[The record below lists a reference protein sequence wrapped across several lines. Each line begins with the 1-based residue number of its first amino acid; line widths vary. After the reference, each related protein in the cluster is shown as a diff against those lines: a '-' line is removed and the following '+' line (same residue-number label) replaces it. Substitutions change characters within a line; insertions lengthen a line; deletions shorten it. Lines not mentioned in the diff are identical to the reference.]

1 MLEEDDALA
10 AEAAS
15 EEDQNGARLERWT
28 WFCGMNGFADL
39 VVKVSSCSFRTIT
52 AGKDDW

>member
-52 AGKDDW
+52 ASKDD